1 MKCWIQTESDGRI
14 VATMPIDTP
23 FPTDGYREF
32 ILPDKLNHPIDDYR
46 VVDGELVFDERA
58 INKEFREANEAAK
71 QRNSFIEGAPEQV
84 SNLEDGLMDVA
95 EISSTN
101 ETSIEDLTD
110 AIMELA
116 AMIGGNENG

>member
-1 MKCWIQTESDGRI
+1 MKCWIQTEEDGRI
-14 VATMPIDTP
+14 VATLPLDTP

-32 ILPDKLNHPIDDYR
+32 ILPDKLDHPIDDYR
-46 VVDGELVFDERA
+46 VSGGELVFDERPV
-58 INKEFREANEAAK
+58 NKKAREAIEAAK
-71 QRNSFIEGAPEQV
+71 KRDSFIAGAPEQV
-84 SNLEDGLMDVA
+84 STIEDGLMEVA